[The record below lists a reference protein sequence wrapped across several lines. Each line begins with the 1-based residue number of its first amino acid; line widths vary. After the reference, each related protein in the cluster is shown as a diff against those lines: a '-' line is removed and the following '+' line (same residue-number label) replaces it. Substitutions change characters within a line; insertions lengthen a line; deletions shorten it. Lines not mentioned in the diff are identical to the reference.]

1 MHRIKLV
8 GTRKIMQMD
17 EIIRSM
23 RPFSYDSSMAQSLMK
38 SFGDHLKPLCNVL
51 YHNGEYYVYQGQ
63 TLMNEPGL
71 TTELSKKTKVD
82 RYFVT
87 NQIKS
92 IVGKASIVVGDN
104 KIPEL

>member
-1 MHRIKLV
+1 
-8 GTRKIMQMD
+8 
-17 EIIRSM
+17 
-23 RPFSYDSSMAQSLMK
+23 
-38 SFGDHLKPLCNVL
+38 
-51 YHNGEYYVYQGQ
+51 
-63 TLMNEPGL
+63 MNEPGL

-87 NQIKS
+87 NQIKN